1 MKGEGKDEDGL
12 ASRLRE
18 WAGES
23 ASGEVVSGLV
33 ERLQGIGAREAGLLD
48 WLEFPPGDGEPGRL
62 GRFELMRVI
71 AEGGMGVVIE
81 ARDPLLDRRVALKLL
96 KPELW
101 VRPDWRTRFL
111 AEARAM
117 ALIDH
122 PAVLPVYEVVDT
134 GAEVFFVMPLVEGG
148 SLQDRLDAGEVLAA
162 REARWLAGQL
172 AAALDAV
179 HGAGLVHGDIKPAN
193 VLFDRERKRV
203 WLADFG
209 IVASSGESGSGAGTP
224 EWMAPERRE
233 GPADRRS
240 DWFELGGVLR
250 AAAGGRED
258 AWLRGLVGDLQKQDP
273 AARLADGRE
282 VLRRL
287 RQRQRRKRIQGIA
300 AGVLGLFG
308 LVVAGLSAT
317 PAGLVGGINR
327 GLAEVGGGRIWIEGR
342 IGTFKEA
349 SEAVRRAGGR
359 KVILDFDGTRR
370 MAPAVFEGRGSLG
383 AGPGRR
389 PVVVPEMGDV
399 PLWMVEG
406 DWEVDGVRLERESSG
421 VGSPLI
427 EVADGGSLALRGC
440 VVWDRETVL
449 RGRAAGASVRV
460 KAGASLESRDG
471 MVFIDG
477 RAWLLAEG
485 GGGSF
490 TARHVVFGGGFG
502 VVAADA
508 VDFAVTLEDC
518 SIVLARFLI
527 AGEAKVRV
535 EASRCVFVTAVAMT
549 DGPRPGLRWQG
560 RGNWY
565 QGRGVLAPGV
575 RDPERWSE
583 LAGVDE
589 EDFRSGDLPLPD
601 RRKTGRAQLERQV
614 MESHRSW
621 PADLGAG
628 ADPERLPGNP

>member
-1 MKGEGKDEDGL
+1 MNGKDEDEL
-12 ASRLRE
+12 ASRLRD
-18 WAGES
+18 WAGE
-23 ASGEVVSGLV
+23 AVPGEGMAGLI
-33 ERLQGIGAREAGLLD
+33 ERLQGIDATEADLLD
-48 WLEFPPGDGEPGRL
+48 WLEFPPRDGEPGRL

-81 ARDPLLDRRVALKLL
+81 ARDPLLERRVALKLL

-101 VRPDWRTRFL
+101 VRPDWRDRFL

-148 SLQDRLDAGEVLAA
+148 SLQDRLDAGESLAVG
-162 REARWLAGQL
+162 EVRWLAGRL

-224 EWMAPERRE
+224 AWMAPERCE

-240 DWFELGGVLR
+240 DWHELGGVLR

-258 AWLRGLVGDLQKQDP
+258 AWLRALVGDLQKEDP

-282 VLRRL
+282 VMRRL
-287 RQRQRRKRIQGIA
+287 QRRQRRKRLQAIA
-300 AGVLGLFG
+300 TAILGLLG
-308 LVVAGLSAT
+308 VAAAGLSAT

-342 IGTFKEA
+342 IGTFDQPG
-349 SEAVRRAGGR
+349 EAVKRAGGR

-370 MAPAVFEGRGSLG
+370 MAPAVFEGRGAFG

-389 PVVVPEMGDV
+389 PVLVPEQRDV
-399 PLWMVEG
+399 PLWTVNG
-406 DWEVDGVRLERESSG
+406 HWEVDGVRLERESSG

-427 EVADGGSLALRGC
+427 EVAAGGRLALRGF
-440 VVWDRETVL
+440 VVWDRETML
-449 RGRAAGASVRV
+449 RGRAAGAVVRL

-471 MVFIDG
+471 MVFVDG

-490 TARHVVFGGGFG
+490 AARNVVFGGGGG
-502 VVAADA
+502 VVAGDA
-508 VDFAVTLEDC
+508 GDFAVTVENC
-518 SIVLARFLI
+518 TIVLARFLI
-527 AGEAKVRV
+527 AGEAKVTV
-535 EASRCVFVTAVAMT
+535 KASRCVLVTAIAMT
-549 DGPRPGLRWQG
+549 DGTGSGLRWQG

-575 RDPERWSE
+575 PDPRRWSE

-589 EDFRSGDLPLPD
+589 QDFRSGDLPLPD

-614 MESHRSW
+614 IESHRSW
-621 PADLGAG
+621 PEDLGAG
-628 ADPERLPGNP
+628 ADPARLPGYP

>member
-1 MKGEGKDEDGL
+1 MKGEDDDGL
-12 ASRLRE
+12 AGRLRE

-23 ASGEVVSGLV
+23 ASGEALSGLV
-33 ERLQGIGAREAGLLD
+33 ERLQEIGATEAGLLD
-48 WLEFPPGDGEPGRL
+48 WLEFPPRDGQPGRL

-101 VRPDWRTRFL
+101 VQPDWRARFL

-148 SLQDRLDAGEVLAA
+148 SLQDRLDAGEVLAG

-209 IVASSGESGSGAGTP
+209 IVASTGEPGSGAGTP
-224 EWMAPERRE
+224 AWMAPERRDR
-233 GPADRRS
+233 PADRRS
-240 DWFELGGVLR
+240 DWYELGAVLR
-250 AAAGGRED
+250 AAAGGRAD
-258 AWLRGLVGDLQKQDP
+258 AWLKALVGDLQKEDP

-287 RQRQRRKRIQGIA
+287 RRRRQGKRFQAIA
-300 AGVLGLFG
+300 AGVFG
-308 LVVAGLSAT
+308 LLGVVAAGLSAT

-349 SEAVRRAGGR
+349 AEAVKRAGGR
-359 KVILDFDGTRR
+359 KVVLDFDGTRR
-370 MAPAVFEGRGSLG
+370 MAPAVLNGRGSLG

-389 PVVVPEMGDV
+389 PVLAAERRDE
-399 PLWMVEG
+399 PLWTVHG

-421 VGSPLI
+421 VGIPLI
-427 EVADGGSLALRGC
+427 EVAADGRLALRGC
-440 VVWDRETVL
+440 VVWDRETEL
-449 RGRAAGASVRV
+449 RGRSAGSTVRL
-460 KAGASLESRDG
+460 KAGASLEARDG
-471 MVFIDG
+471 MVFVDA
-477 RAWLLAEG
+477 RAWLLSEG
-485 GGGSF
+485 NGARF
-490 TARHVVFGGGFG
+490 TARNLVFGGGLG

-508 VDFAVTLEDC
+508 GNFSVTVEDC
-518 SIVLARFLI
+518 TIVLARFLI
-527 AGEAKVRV
+527 SGGSPVVVK
-535 EASRCVFVTAVAMT
+535 ASRCVFVSAVAMT
-549 DGPRPGLRWQG
+549 DGPGPGLWWEG

-575 RDPERWSE
+575 PDPERWSG

-589 EDFRSGDLPLPD
+589 RDFRTGNLPLPD

-628 ADPERLPGNP
+628 ADPERLPGNL

>member
-1 MKGEGKDEDGL
+1 MKGEDEDGL

-18 WAGES
+18 WAGGE
-23 ASGEVVSGLV
+23 ASGEEVSGLV
-33 ERLQGIGAREAGLLD
+33 ERLQGIGATEADLLD
-48 WLEFPPGDGEPGRL
+48 WLEFPPRDGEPGRL
-62 GRFELMRVI
+62 GRFELVRVI
-71 AEGGMGVVIE
+71 AEGGMGVVIQ

-101 VRPDWRTRFL
+101 VRPDWRDRFL

-134 GAEVFFVMPLVEGG
+134 GEEVFFVMPLVEGG
-148 SLQDRLDAGEVLAA
+148 SLQDRLDAGEVLAG
-162 REARWLAGQL
+162 REVRWLAGQL

-209 IVASSGESGSGAGTP
+209 IVASTGEAGSGAGTP
-224 EWMAPERRE
+224 AWMAPERLER
-233 GPADRRS
+233 PANRRS
-240 DWFELGGVLR
+240 DWYELGAVLR
-250 AAAGGRED
+250 AAAGGRAD
-258 AWLRGLVGDLQKQDP
+258 AWLKALVGDLQKEDP

-287 RQRQRRKRIQGIA
+287 RRRRQGKRIQSIA
-300 AGVLGLFG
+300 AGVFG
-308 LVVAGLSAT
+308 LLGVVAAGLSAT

-342 IGTFKEA
+342 IGTFKEPA
-349 SEAVRRAGGR
+349 EAVKRAGGR
-359 KVILDFDGTRR
+359 KVVLDFDGTRR
-370 MAPAVFEGRGSLG
+370 MAPAVLNGRGSLG

-389 PVVVPEMGDV
+389 PVLAAERRDE
-399 PLWMVEG
+399 PLWTVNG

-421 VGSPLI
+421 VGVSLI
-427 EVADGGSLALRGC
+427 EVAAGGRLALRGC

-460 KAGASLESRDG
+460 KAGASLEAREG
-471 MVFIDG
+471 MVFVDG

-485 GGGSF
+485 NGVRF
-490 TARHVVFGGGFG
+490 TARNLVFGGGFG
-502 VVAADA
+502 VVTADA
-508 VDFAVTLEDC
+508 GDLALTVEDC
-518 SIVLARFLI
+518 SVVLARFLI
-527 AGEAKVRV
+527 AGEAKVTV
-535 EASRCVFVTAVAMT
+535 KASRCVFVSAVAMT
-549 DGPRPGLRWQG
+549 DGPGPGLRWEG

-575 RDPERWSE
+575 PNPERWSG

-589 EDFRSGDLPLPD
+589 RDFRSGDLPMPD

-628 ADPERLPGNP
+628 ADPERLPGNL